1 MAYIDVDKDIRYYTD
16 PLDERIDELEH
27 QLVQHKS
34 DIAEQHESVEIIM
47 NESWVGEEH
56 SEDGSIRQDIK
67 DLKSQMIDVDDEL
80 MELSHKIDGL
90 LKLLKTIGD

>member
-1 MAYIDVDKDIRYYTD
+1 MANINIDSDIQYYTA
-16 PLDERIDELEH
+16 PLEEKIDELAVIVKEWDVFK
-27 QLVQHKS
+27 LA
-34 DIAEQHESVEIIM
+34 DGVEIIM
-47 NESWVGEEH
+47 NDSWTGEEH

>member
-1 MAYIDVDKDIRYYTD
+1 MTMIHLDIDKEAEECAQRVVSNAY
-16 PLDERIDELEH
+16 DE
-27 QLVQHKS
+27 S
-34 DIAEQHESVEIIM
+34 D
-47 NESWVGEEH
+47 WC
-56 SEDGSIRQDIK
+56 EDGSIRQDIK

>member
-16 PLDERIDELEH
+16 PLKEKIDELA
-27 QLVQHKS
+27 VIVK
-34 DIAEQHESVEIIM
+34 DIDVFKRHEGVEIIM